1 MTDIFQEE
9 LQIVFRHFPDLN
21 EIQKKQIIQLQ
32 DLYLY
37 WNERI
42 NLISR
47 KDIEHLYLH
56 HVLHSLSVGKVIH
69 FLKGAEVLDIG
80 TGGGF
85 PGIPL
90 AILFPET
97 QFYLNDSIQKKINV
111 VNEVK
116 KALQLKNIV
125 TIHNRAEKI
134 KQKFDFIVSRAV
146 TNFPDF
152 LKLSSGKLKNQH
164 RHPLPNGILYL
175 KGGDLSALQA
185 EMGKFFDD
193 ALIFNLHDYFPYPYF
208 ETKRLIHYAVIK

>member
-1 MTDIFQEE
+1 MNTFEEE
-9 LQIVFRHFPDLN
+9 LQIIFKHFPELN
-21 EIQKKQIIQLQ
+21 VQQKKQLQQLQ
-32 DLYLY
+32 ELYVY

-56 HVLHSLSVGKVIH
+56 HVLHSLSIAKTIQ
-69 FLKGAEVLDIG
+69 FLPDAKVLDIG

-97 QFYLNDSIQKKINV
+97 FFYLNDSVQKKIKV
-111 VNEVK
+111 VDEVK
-116 KALQLKNIV
+116 LALNLKNV
-125 TIHNRAEKI
+125 TTIHNRAEKI

-152 LKLSSGKLKNQH
+152 LKLSNDKIH
-164 RHPLPNGILYL
+164 RHHKHNLPNGILYL
-175 KGGDLSALQA
+175 KGGDLLSLQT
-185 EMGKFFDD
+185 EMGQYYND
-193 ALIFNLHDYFPYPYF
+193 ALIFNIHDYFPYPYF
-208 ETKRLIHYAVIK
+208 ETKRIIHYAVL

>member
-1 MTDIFQEE
+1 MDTFAEE
-9 LQIVFRHFPDLN
+9 LNLIFKHFPD
-21 EIQKKQIIQLQ
+21 ISQQQKKQFEQLK

-56 HVLHSLSVGKVIH
+56 HVLHSLSIAKVLQ
-69 FLKGAEVLDIG
+69 FLPQTKILDIG

-97 QFYLNDSIQKKINV
+97 AFFLNDSIQKKINV
-111 VNEVK
+111 VNEVVK
-116 KALQLKNIV
+116 SLQLKNVV

-134 KQKFDFIVSRAV
+134 KDKYDFVISRAV

-152 LKLSSGKLKNQH
+152 LKLCHNKIKQQH
-164 RHPLPNGILYL
+164 KHSLPNGILYL
-175 KGGDLSALQA
+175 KGGEIEALQT
-185 EMGKFFDD
+185 EMGNYFNA
-193 ALIFNLHDYFPYPYF
+193 ALIFNIYDYFPYPYF
-208 ETKRLIHYAVIK
+208 EAKRIIHYAIIK